1 MENFLNAIKTRRS
14 IYAIGGGSPVDDAA
28 LRRLV
33 QEAVQYT
40 PSAFHM
46 QSSRAV
52 LLLGDEHHALWKIA
66 EDCLREVV
74 PAEQFAQTAQ
84 KLAGFAAGHGTV
96 LFFDDDSV
104 TRSFAAQ
111 YAQYSD
117 HFPVWA
123 QQANGMLQFA
133 VWTLLELA
141 GLGATLQHYN
151 PLIDERVRARWELP
165 ESWRMI
171 AQMPFGTPEAAPG
184 PKSFEPIQN
193 RVKVFGCGPS
203 AHESGR

>member
-1 MENFLNAIKTRRS
+1 MLENFLDAMKMRRS
-14 IYAIGGGSPVDDAA
+14 VYSIGGRSPIADTE
-28 LRRLV
+28 LIRLV

-52 LLLGDEHHALWKIA
+52 LLLGDEHRALWKIA
-66 EDCLREVV
+66 EECLREIV
-74 PAEQFAQTAQ
+74 PAEQFAQTVK

-96 LFFDDDSV
+96 LFFDDVSV
-104 TRSFAAQ
+104 TRSFAEK
-111 YAQYSD
+111 YALYSEN
-117 HFPVWA
+117 FPIWA
-123 QQANGMLQFA
+123 EQANGMLQFA
-133 VWTLLELA
+133 VWNLLELA

-171 AQMPFGTPEAAPG
+171 AQMPFGTPEEEPG
-184 PKSFEPIQN
+184 PKSFEPIHN
-193 RVKVFGCGPS
+193 RVKAFG
-203 AHESGR
+203 